1 MKAAEPT
8 VAAPAAT
15 DLMPLPDR
23 FVALDIFRGITIT
36 AMILVN
42 NPGSWSYVYP
52 PLLHAEW
59 HGWTPTDL
67 IFPFFLFIVGVAMA
81 FSFHK
86 RLSRGITPRR
96 LYPKIIRRSVLLF
109 LLGLFLN
116 LIPIDIPEGYN
127 WFRDTFLN
135 VRIPGVLQRIAVVYL
150 LTAMLVLHFRT
161 RALVYWGVGLLAVYW
176 LVMKTVPFTIMVD
189 GQPVRYVGILEP
201 GLNLAAYVDD
211 WLLRGHTWLQGDYLH
226 YDPEGVLSTIPAV
239 ATCISGVLVGMLL
252 LQKKSQ
258 YEKVADLFF
267 WGALGLA
274 LGQILHGL
282 FPINK
287 NLWSPSYV
295 VFTSGFAAVFLAMC
309 IYVAD
314 IRGHRRWAKP
324 FVIFGVN
331 ALAYFMLAGIFT
343 RILLL
348 IRVGEEGV
356 RLKTWLYQSIFA
368 PLFGPMN
375 GSLAFAI
382 FYIIFWLGIMTLLY
396 RKRIFIKL

>member
-15 DLMPLPDR
+15 ALVPLPDR

-81 FSFHK
+81 FSFHR
-86 RLSRGITPRR
+86 RLSRGIAPRQ
-96 LYPKIIRRSVLLF
+96 LYPKIIRRSALLF
-109 LLGLFLN
+109 LLGLFLH

-150 LTAMLVLHFRT
+150 LTAMLVLHFRP

-176 LVMKTVPFTIMVD
+176 LVMKTVPFTIVVD
-189 GQPVRYVGILEP
+189 SQPQRFVGVLEP

-211 WLLRGHTWLQGDYLH
+211 WLLRGHT
-226 YDPEGVLSTIPAV
+226 
-239 ATCISGVLVGMLL
+239 
-252 LQKKSQ
+252 
-258 YEKVADLFF
+258 
-267 WGALGLA
+267 
-274 LGQILHGL
+274 
-282 FPINK
+282 
-287 NLWSPSYV
+287 
-295 VFTSGFAAVFLAMC
+295 
-309 IYVAD
+309 
-314 IRGHRRWAKP
+314 
-324 FVIFGVN
+324 
-331 ALAYFMLAGIFT
+331 
-343 RILLL
+343 
-348 IRVGEEGV
+348 
-356 RLKTWLYQSIFA
+356 
-368 PLFGPMN
+368 
-375 GSLAFAI
+375 
-382 FYIIFWLGIMTLLY
+382 
-396 RKRIFIKL
+396 

>member
-1 MKAAEPT
+1 MKAMESTAVT
-8 VAAPAAT
+8 PAAS
-15 DLMPLPDR
+15 DLVPLPDR
-23 FVALDIFRGITIT
+23 FLALDIFRGITIT

-86 RLSRGITPRR
+86 RLSRGLAPRQ

-109 LLGLFLN
+109 LLGLALS

-127 WFRDTFLN
+127 WFRDTVLN
-135 VRIPGVLQRIAVVYL
+135 ARIPGVLQRIAVVYL
-150 LTAMLVLHFRT
+150 LTAVLVLHFRT
-161 RALVYWGVGLLAVYW
+161 RTLVGWGVALLLTYW
-176 LVMKTVPFTIMVD
+176 VVMKTVPFTVMVD
-189 GQPVRYVGILEP
+189 GQPVRYVGVLEP

-211 WLLRGHTWLQGDYLH
+211 WLLHGHTWLQGRYLH

-239 ATCISGVLVGMLL
+239 ATCISGVLAGTLL
-252 LQKKSQ
+252 LQKKPTL
-258 YEKVADLFF
+258 EKVAVLFF
-267 WGALGLA
+267 WGCLGLA
-274 LGQILHGL
+274 IGLILHGF

-309 IYVAD
+309 MYLAD
-314 IRGHRRWAKP
+314 IRGRRRWAKP

-331 ALAYFMLAGIFT
+331 ALAYFVLASVFT

-348 IRVGEEGV
+348 IRVGEEDV
-356 RLKTWLYQSIFA
+356 RLKTWLYQSIFV
-368 PLFGPMN
+368 PLFGHMN